1 MVYFIVF
8 SCRIYN
14 CNLFWRPQSHQC
26 LRTTVKCFTSLNK
39 VYYYYYYYYCC
50 YCYCYYHLLL
60 LLLLLLLLCL
70 LSYWSKESLSF
81 LLGKMSLA
89 SRPIDFRL
97 LNWVLGK
104 TFQTM
109 TKILFFVKIKLTI
122 QFLHPLRSKQK
133 HRLKCWRTKSTC
145 KSSRLTDVI
154 NFFNPSTAKCGQR
167 QSSTKFPHFI
177 F

>member
-39 VYYYYYYYYCC
+39 VYYYYCC
-50 YCYCYYHLLL
+50 YCYCYYH

-97 LNWVLGK
+97 LNWVLRK

-109 TKILFFVKIKLTI
+109 TRILFFVKIKLTI
-122 QFLHPLRSKQK
+122 QFFSSSSFKTKTQVK
-133 HRLKCWRTKSTC
+133 MLKNEVNMQVLKVDGCH
-145 KSSRLTDVI
+145 
-154 NFFNPSTAKCGQR
+154 
-167 QSSTKFPHFI
+167 KFL
-177 F
+177 

>member
-8 SCRIYN
+8 SCRICN
-14 CNLFWRPQSHQC
+14 CNLFWRPQSHQS
-26 LRTTVKCFTSLNK
+26 LRTTVKSLNK
-39 VYYYYYYYYCC
+39 VYYYYYCC
-50 YCYCYYHLLL
+50 YCYCYHHLLL

-97 LNWVLGK
+97 LNWVLRK

-109 TKILFFVKIKLTI
+109 TRILFFVKIKLTI

-154 NFFNPSTAKCGQR
+154 NFSNPSTAKCGQR
-167 QSSTKFPHFI
+167 QTSTKFPHFI